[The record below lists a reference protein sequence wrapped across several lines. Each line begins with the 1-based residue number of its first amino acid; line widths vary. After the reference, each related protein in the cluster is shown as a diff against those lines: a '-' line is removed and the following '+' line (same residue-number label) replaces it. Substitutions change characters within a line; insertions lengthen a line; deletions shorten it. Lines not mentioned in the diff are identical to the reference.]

1 VRLFRFLVLVAGV
14 TALVGASARA
24 NMNEPLASR
33 LTPTLVVELFDD
45 VDGIGAIEGDPP
57 IATVTRAGETI
68 GYLFSTHET
77 ARPVG
82 YSGQSFDIVV
92 ALGVDGVIR
101 GHRIIEH
108 HEPLIGTGSAQVSF
122 ENVNRFLSQLH
133 DLDLKIV
140 RRSRAKSV
148 DGISGATISAHAM
161 RGAMM
166 VSAVAVGYLT
176 GVISDNSSG
185 LSLDRYSFTQHTWR
199 ELVSDATIRSLSL
212 TNRSV

>member
-1 VRLFRFLVLVAGV
+1 MRLFRVLVLVAGV

-68 GYLFSTHET
+68 GYLFATHET
-77 ARPVG
+77 VRPVG

-108 HEPLIGTGSAQVSF
+108 HEPLIGTGGAQVSL
-122 ENVNRFLSQLH
+122 EDVNRFLS
-133 DLDLKIV
+133 
-140 RRSRAKSV
+140 
-148 DGISGATISAHAM
+148 
-161 RGAMM
+161 
-166 VSAVAVGYLT
+166 
-176 GVISDNSSG
+176 
-185 LSLDRYSFTQHTWR
+185 
-199 ELVSDATIRSLSL
+199 
-212 TNRSV
+212 